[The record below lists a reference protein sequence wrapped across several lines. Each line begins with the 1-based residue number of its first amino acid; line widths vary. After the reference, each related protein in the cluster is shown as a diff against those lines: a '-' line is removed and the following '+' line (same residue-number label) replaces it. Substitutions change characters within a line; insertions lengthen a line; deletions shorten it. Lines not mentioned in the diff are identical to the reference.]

1 MVDDTVQ
8 SIGTNLL
15 IHPVPNGFRWVVC
28 VKNCK
33 SLPAAHE
40 GLVDAARL
48 PHPAELI
55 PFLIPNVAEIS
66 EGRLDGFEFHWL
78 VGTAEQDCLACGG
91 VCQPKGALV
100 GPEILL
106 HA

>member
-1 MVDDTVQ
+1 MWSGGPDGPAV
-8 SIGTNLL
+8 GAHLL

-48 PHPAELI
+48 LHSSELI

-66 EGRLDGFEFHWL
+66 EGRLDGFEFHGL
-78 VGTAEQDCLACGG
+78 VGTAEQDRLPSGR
-91 VCQPKGALV
+91 VC
-100 GPEILL
+100 
-106 HA
+106 